1 MMKMLRSTNQLVIFK
16 NNKSKKRYS
25 EQNGL
30 DIFANTGEQNPIRF
44 TFMFKFKVIHLI
56 ICI

>member
-1 MMKMLRSTNQLVIFK
+1 MLRSTNQLVIFK